1 MMPPGQSG
9 RQKPG
14 TPRRP
19 AQRAPSAKP
28 TDEQALLHELWQI
41 SHFGWIPGVAIRRS
55 LTIASGQEI
64 PAAAL
69 AERLRQLLERGW
81 AEQRDGDGGTGA
93 REWRLTDSGR
103 NAR

>member
-1 MMPPGQSG
+1 MMSPGQSD

-19 AQRAPSAKP
+19 AQRAASAKP
-28 TDEQALLHELWQI
+28 PEEQALLRELWQI
-41 SHFGWIPGVAIRRS
+41 SHFGWIPEVAIRRS

-64 PAAAL
+64 PPAAL

-81 AEQRDGDGGTGA
+81 AEQRNGDAGTGA

>member
-1 MMPPGQSG
+1 MMSPGQSG

-19 AQRAPSAKP
+19 TQRAPNAKP
-28 TDEQALLHELWQI
+28 PEEQALLRELWHI
-41 SHFGWIPGVAIRRS
+41 SHFGWIPEPAIRRS
-55 LTIASGQEI
+55 LTIASGREI

-69 AERLRQLLERGW
+69 TERLRQLLKCAW
-81 AEQRDGDGGTGA
+81 TEQRHGDAGTGA